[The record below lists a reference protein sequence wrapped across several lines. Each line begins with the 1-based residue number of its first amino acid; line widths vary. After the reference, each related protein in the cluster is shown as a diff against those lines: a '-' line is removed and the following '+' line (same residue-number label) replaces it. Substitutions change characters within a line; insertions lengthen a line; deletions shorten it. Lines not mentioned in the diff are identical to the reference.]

1 PLIPSKPRPGFSRTG
16 MSILRNAVHFPRGS
30 DQLPAIL
37 HDFPPN
43 DCQKVLP
50 SRGLVV
56 LAFVVIGTYRTSNK
70 RNARGGC

>member
-1 PLIPSKPRPGFSRTG
+1 KPLIPSKPRPGFSRTG

-37 HDFPPN
+37 HDSPPN
-43 DCQKVLP
+43 DCQILY

-56 LAFVVIGTYRTSNK
+56 LAFVVIGTCRAFNQ